1 MHCASQEKESTYCHS
16 PQPLTR
22 HEHTIHI
29 YFWVRE
35 PDSRSKE
42 RKLTQCVSYGDFRTA
57 LMQTLLKLLLPTLLL
72 LSGCSPSWF
81 GGKGKDEK
89 LSRDAGYRTLNPE
102 CSNLQLTS
110 SRISAP
116 DTRKLVQCLNA
127 NGSLGPV
134 AELMGVMSDAEL
146 DSVLELV
153 NEAILDQPKV
163 HARWDSLWR
172 ALGPHSEK
180 WLSPWAPLLEQGELA
195 SSALRVLESSWKRE
209 PKLVEGVL
217 KRLATVIE
225 PKDLASNLDVAL
237 TLARA
242 RATRS
247 LLEKLKGPARTGVS
261 VESVV
266 ADLQLAAREVRLG
279 KSPDAVKLLLQAAES
294 GRLLRFLD
302 RVHGTSA
309 QEIQLALPS
318 NAALMGAL
326 LQSAPGVHG
335 DSQVR
340 PGALVDGLMDLMGA
354 VRGPQLCLNGGIRIE
369 DGRTFALRELLARP
383 AKDID
388 DVILRRL
395 PLELVGLGSFCNLP
409 ASLSQHYAWAQRLAR
424 SPVVGEAHFEL
435 SALEKEG
442 LIDLL
447 LLLATPSQE
456 DPRSGLR
463 RYLPFLSE
471 LQARGALDD
480 VLLIAALPPVQK
492 YPGLQAAL
500 RTWIEP
506 APELDGKSLLDAL
519 LVILE
524 QADPAELSQLIRK
537 SRAALETPGE
547 WLSPLLSGARFAT
560 WATEDH
566 PVADGARDVL
576 EKLSKRSELRA
587 TVLRLGQ
594 VPEFPRAMSHLAA
607 MVRDGRGHDLI
618 EILAKLFRQRL
629 SSDLLQ
635 PIALN
640 AEPGFIPV
648 ARHDWAASDLKPFGQ
663 NWAVADRSEDPCLNL
678 DFSVRLDH
686 VDNPKFSQAFA
697 AFRGCVAQNP
707 KGEAFARALGHLQ
720 NLRMADTGQSL
731 YSELIGWIK
740 RTNLTAE
747 QVRELVDRTL
757 ARSEDARFEGWLQG
771 VGSLAK
777 MGDSLIEP
785 VGEILRPIYSEA
797 RPPLRSLLDSLGG
810 VLRDPNLPSD
820 IRYLLRISDDA
831 DRTRLRKA
839 NGLSAGAASQALL
852 PPKPVYADDALHSA
866 VKYRECRPDSEISAR
881 MREIRLEHRDAVNN
895 WEILEDGRRRRSYSD
910 AEFREGT
917 KFLIQ
922 KLTDPAQSSWDK
934 SIHQALLNVMEY
946 FRLKE
951 GEAPSAHRH
960 YEPGYFGRWLDQLS
974 GQQRAIVYFHPE
986 EKRPRVRLVN
996 SFDSL
1001 EILLFNADFDYVLN
1015 DNFGLKYL
1023 TAVARAWGD
1032 EPVEVWPAEIRAEF
1046 SEYAETGRGD
1056 RPKTLREVVKA
1067 MRDELKLFGNL
1078 GQPRMDYCDKPKNAV
1093 DDGIILPPKSPVM
1106 DRIPIVRDLI
1116 GRLSPPGISD
1126 AKARMFNLSQVLP
1139 VLEEMLPESNH
1150 PTQGSIKV
1158 LRDLFWEMWSSTPR
1172 EHQGSHKRETLKN
1185 NLSVVSQLVRLGL
1198 MRGIGKS
1205 LEQGPY
1211 TQDHEDFFSVFVEA
1225 TAHPAIPE
1233 IMETLFRT
1241 EQGKALSAS
1250 LVELG
1255 HRTRGDL
1262 AFTLLTMLRQP
1273 EVPLLDPALKWLLP
1287 VTRRY
1292 GNSLSLHLDGLGR
1305 ILSSEDLAHW
1315 LETFRLDSSRN
1326 EKARLI
1332 GLLWEE
1338 LRTPTW
1344 TTQALEVLSAVDR
1357 DPKALAAWGRMDDRL
1372 RKLTDSAEWQALKM
1386 GEAGRLVLEYL
1397 TEEAPSCSAQR
1408 MRQYLGERLASPLG
1422 RPSDIER
1429 LLEVWAREPVA
1440 LEQTLHALLRSVGD
1454 GGVKEILDLV
1464 RRGISK

>member
-1 MHCASQEKESTYCHS
+1 M
-16 PQPLTR
+16 
-22 HEHTIHI
+22 
-29 YFWVRE
+29 
-35 PDSRSKE
+35 
-42 RKLTQCVSYGDFRTA
+42 TQCVSYGDFRAA
-57 LMQTLLKLLLPTLLL
+57 LMQSFLKFLLPTLLL

-89 LSRDAGYRTLNPE
+89 LSRETGYRTLNPE
-102 CSNLQLTS
+102 CASLQLTS
-110 SRISAP
+110 SRISST

-134 AELMGVMSDAEL
+134 AELLGVMSDSEL
-146 DSVLELV
+146 ESVLELV
-153 NEAILDQPKV
+153 NEAILDDPKT

-172 ALGPHSEK
+172 ALGPYSEK
-180 WLSPWAPLLEQGELA
+180 WLSPWAPFLEQGELA

-209 PKLVEGVL
+209 PKLVEGIL

-266 ADLQLAAREVRLG
+266 SDLQLAAREVRLG
-279 KSPDAVKLLLQAAES
+279 KSPDSVKLLLQAAES

-302 RVHGTSA
+302 RVHGVSA

-318 NAALMGAL
+318 NAALLSVL

-335 DSQVR
+335 DSQIR
-340 PGALVDGLMDLMGA
+340 PGALVDGLMDLTGA
-354 VRGPQLCLNGGIRIE
+354 VKGPQLCLNGGIRIE
-369 DGRTFALRELLARP
+369 DGRTFAIRELLARP
-383 AKDID
+383 AQDID

-442 LIDLL
+442 LIG
-447 LLLATPSQE
+447 LLLAVATPSDE
-456 DPRSGLR
+456 IPRSGLR
-463 RYLPFLSE
+463 RYLPLLSE
-471 LQARGALDD
+471 LQARGTMEDI
-480 VLLIAALPPVQK
+480 LLIAALAPVQN
-492 YPGLQAAL
+492 YPGLQEAL

-506 APELDGKSLLDAL
+506 APELDGKSLLDAF
-519 LVILE
+519 LVLLE
-524 QADPAELSQLIRK
+524 QADPSELAQFIRK
-537 SRAALETPGE
+537 LHTALEAPGD

-560 WATEDH
+560 WATDDH

-587 TVLRLGQ
+587 TVLRLGK

-618 EILAKLFRQRL
+618 EIFAKLFRQRL
-629 SSDLLQ
+629 PADSVQ
-635 PIALN
+635 PIALK
-640 AEPGFIPV
+640 AEPVFIPI
-648 ARHDWAASDLKPFGQ
+648 ARHDWAASDLKSFGST
-663 NWAVADRSEDPCLNL
+663 WSVADRSEDPCLNL
-678 DFSVRLDH
+678 DFSVRLDE
-686 VDNPKFSQAFA
+686 VDHPKFPKAFA

-707 KGEAFARALGHLQ
+707 KGEAFARALSHLQ

-740 RTNLTAE
+740 RTNLSAD

-777 MGDSLIEP
+777 LGDSLIEP
-785 VGEILRPIYSEA
+785 VGDILRPIYSEA
-797 RPPLRSLLDSLGG
+797 RPQLRSLLNSVGNL
-810 VLRDPNLPSD
+810 VRDPQLPSD
-820 IRYLLRISDDA
+820 IRYLLKISDDA
-831 DRTRLRKA
+831 DRSRTRRE
-839 NGLSAGAASQALL
+839 NGLSVGPISEAIL
-852 PPKPVYADDALHSA
+852 PPHSVYPDDALHSA
-866 VKYRECRPDSEISAR
+866 VKYRECRPEAEIGAR

-895 WEILEDGRRRRSYSD
+895 WEILDDGRRRRSYSD
-910 AEFREGT
+910 AEFREET
-917 KFLIQ
+917 KFLVQ
-922 KLTDPAQSSWDK
+922 KLTDPSQSSPDK

-946 FRLKE
+946 FRLKD
-951 GEAPSAHRH
+951 GEAPTERRH
-960 YEPGYFGRWLDQLS
+960 YEPAYFGRWLHQLS

-996 SFDSL
+996 SLDSL

-1015 DNFGLKYL
+1015 DNYGLKYL

-1032 EPVEVWPAEIRAEF
+1032 EPVEVWPAEIRSEFAE
-1046 SEYAETGRGD
+1046 YVETGRGD
-1056 RPKTLREVVKA
+1056 RPKTLREVIKA
-1067 MRDELKLFGNL
+1067 MRDELRLFGNL

-1126 AKARMFNLSQVLP
+1126 AKARIFNLSQVLP
-1139 VLEEMLPESNH
+1139 VLEEMLPGSNH

-1172 EHQGSHKRETLKN
+1172 EHRGSHKRETLKN
-1185 NLSVVSQLVRLGL
+1185 NLSVVSKLVRLGL

-1205 LEQGPY
+1205 LESGAY
-1211 TQDHEDFFSVFVEA
+1211 TQDHEDFFSVFLEA
-1225 TAHPAIPE
+1225 SAHPAIPE

-1241 EQGKALSAS
+1241 EPGKALTAS

-1273 EVPLLDPALKWLLP
+1273 EVPLLDPALKWLSP

-1292 GNSLSLHLDGLGR
+1292 GGSLSLHLDGLGR

-1315 LETFRLDSSRN
+1315 LETFRLDSSKN

-1332 GLLWEE
+1332 GLLWDE
-1338 LRTPTW
+1338 LRKPTW
-1344 TTQALEVLSAVDR
+1344 STQALDVLSVVDR
-1357 DPKALAAWGRMDDRL
+1357 DSRALAAWGRMDDRL
-1372 RKLTDSAEWQALKM
+1372 RRLTGSADWKARKM
-1386 GEAGRLVLEYL
+1386 GEAGRLILEYL

-1408 MRQYLGERLASPLG
+1408 MRQYFGERLASPLG
-1422 RPSDIER
+1422 RPSDVER